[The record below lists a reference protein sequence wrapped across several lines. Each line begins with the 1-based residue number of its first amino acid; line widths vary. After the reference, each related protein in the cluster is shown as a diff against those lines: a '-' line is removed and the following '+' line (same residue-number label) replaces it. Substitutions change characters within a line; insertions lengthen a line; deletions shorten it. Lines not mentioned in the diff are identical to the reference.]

1 MGTMIR
7 INLLPTRGV
16 KKREAGRQVLALFA
30 ALLVGGLIANFIW
43 YQARSSVEAANAA
56 KIVQTQAAIQKLEAV
71 IGEVNNINKRKKE
84 VEEKLKVLDDLK
96 KARSGPVKLMDA
108 LAIST
113 PTKVWIQSFDEKN
126 SNVKLVGSAVSHDD
140 VAEFMRGLSNIVWTP
155 KGMARVVEQ
164 KRGAKTARV
173 ELMNQNGAI
182 EDLPVAS
189 VVPFFNAIDL
199 KKAEQKGDLKEPRV
213 DFEIGMK
220 ANYAT

>member
-1 MGTMIR
+1 MIR

-16 KKREAGRQVLALFA
+16 KKREAGRQVLVLFA
-30 ALLVGGLIANFIW
+30 AILVGGLVANFIW
-43 YQARSSVEAANAA
+43 YNSRASLEAANAQ
-56 KIVQTQAAIQKLEAV
+56 KIAQTQAAIKKLEAV
-71 IGEVNNINKRKKE
+71 IGEVNDINKRKKE
-84 VEEKLKVLDDLK
+84 VEEKLKVLDGLK
-96 KARSGPVKLMDA
+96 KGRSGPVKLMDA

-113 PTKVWIQSFDEKN
+113 PAKVWIEQFEEKN
-126 SNVKLVGSAVSHDD
+126 TAVKLTGSAISHDD

-173 ELMNQNGAI
+173 ELINQNGAI
-182 EDLPVAS
+182 EDLPVTS
-189 VVPFFNAIDL
+189 VVPFFTTIDL
-199 KKAEQKGDLKEPRV
+199 KKAEQKGSLREPRV

>member
-1 MGTMIR
+1 MIR

-16 KKREAGRQVLALFA
+16 KKREAGRQVLVLVA
-30 ALLVGGLIANFIW
+30 ALVIVGLVANFIW
-43 YQARSSVEAANAA
+43 YQSRASAESANAA
-56 KIVQTQAAIQKLEAV
+56 KIASTQAAIKKLEAV
-71 IGEVNNINKRKKE
+71 IGEVNEINKRKKE
-84 VEEKLKVLDDLK
+84 VEEKLKVLDSLK

-113 PTKVWIQSFDEKN
+113 PAKVWIESFDEKN
-126 SNVKLVGSAVSHDD
+126 SDVKLKGSAVSHDD

-173 ELMNQNGAI
+173 ELINQNGAI
-182 EDLPVAS
+182 EDLPVAQ

-199 KKAEQKGDLKEPRV
+199 KKAEQKGDLREPRV
-213 DFEIGMK
+213 DFEIGLK